1 MRYKIAHSET
11 DRYVVYRKFTY
22 KRSKY
27 LGIQGFLSV
36 SLLSIGIFMSI
47 PTPEDIVVLGAIG
60 KYLSSMFNL
69 TTGEGLLYATLAYK
83 GTGVAL
89 IVVAAAFGGS
99 YIRNR
104 LKAKVKD
111 TAAKAVKYLNYVI

>member
-22 KRSKY
+22 KRNKY

-36 SLLSIGIFMSI
+36 SLLSIGIFLTM
-47 PTPEDIVVLGAIG
+47 PTPEDIIVLGAIG
-60 KYLSSMFNL
+60 KYLSKVFDM
-69 TTGEGLLYATLAYK
+69 TTGQGVLYATLAYK

-104 LKAKVKD
+104 LKAQVKN